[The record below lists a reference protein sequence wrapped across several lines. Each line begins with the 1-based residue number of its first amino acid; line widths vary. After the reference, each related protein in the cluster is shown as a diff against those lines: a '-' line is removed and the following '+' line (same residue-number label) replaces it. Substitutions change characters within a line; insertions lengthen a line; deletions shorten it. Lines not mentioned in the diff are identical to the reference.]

1 MPPFDLDSENYLR
14 PNHLLFS
21 IHCETINDT
30 LELLRH
36 MNLCECQFYECLTL
50 FEL

>member
-21 IHCETINDT
+21 INYETIDDT
-30 LELLRH
+30 LQILRH
-36 MNLCECQFYECLTL
+36 MGICECQFYKCLTL
-50 FEL
+50 FEF